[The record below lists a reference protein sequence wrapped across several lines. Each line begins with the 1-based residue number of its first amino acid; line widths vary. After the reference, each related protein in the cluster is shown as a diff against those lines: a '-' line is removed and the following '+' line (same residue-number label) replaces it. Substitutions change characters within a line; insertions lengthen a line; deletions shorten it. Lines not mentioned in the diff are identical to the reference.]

1 MSDTQVIDF
10 SAQAGAGL
18 ENVSNEDLQVPFLQ
32 IIQTNSPE
40 VDKAASDYESKG
52 IEGASAGDVFDTVSR
67 KVIADFGEPVRVIPI
82 AYNKAYVEWVPR
94 EQGGGIVTVH
104 KDPGILTQTT
114 KNEKNKDVLES
125 GNIVETT
132 AYHHVMYESNDEWI
146 NAILSMQATQLKKSR
161 AWLSKITSIKLTQ
174 EDGTIYTPPM
184 FSHTYDLSSVTE
196 SNKYGSWFGWKVE
209 INSALSDPNAY
220 NLALAVREKT
230 QLALESEP
238 F

>member
-114 KNEKNKDVLES
+114 KKTRKIRTSWSQVTSLRQRHIIMLCTSPTMN
-125 GNIVETT
+125 G
-132 AYHHVMYESNDEWI
+132 
-146 NAILSMQATQLKKSR
+146 SMR
-161 AWLSKITSIKLTQ
+161 
-174 EDGTIYTPPM
+174 
-184 FSHTYDLSSVTE
+184 SSQCRQP
-196 SNKYGSWFGWKVE
+196 S
-209 INSALSDPNAY
+209 
-220 NLALAVREKT
+220 
-230 QLALESEP
+230 
-238 F
+238 